1 MPLWL
6 QLVIIFIV
14 SISGIVFHL
23 YLIKKIRHWSTQDL
37 IKALSAGNSAKQ
49 QHLEAQLTQ
58 LLDKKVPHKK
68 HHEALEQAAKQFD
81 KTNT

>member
-37 IKALSAGNSAKQ
+37 IKALSAGNEAKQ
-49 QHLEAQLTQ
+49 TFLEAELAKLAQA
-58 LLDKKVPHKK
+58 KVPHKQ
-68 HHEALEQAAKQFD
+68 HHDRLEQAANQFD
-81 KTNT
+81 KS

>member
-49 QHLEAQLTQ
+49 QHLETQ
-58 LLDKKVPHKK
+58 LAKLITDKVAHKK
-68 HHEALEQAAKQFD
+68 HHDALEQAAKQFD
-81 KTNT
+81 EQ

>member
-49 QHLEAQLTQ
+49 QLLEAQLEK
-58 LLDKKVPHKK
+58 LIADKVAHKK
-68 HHEALEQAAKQFD
+68 HHLHLEQAAKQFD
-81 KTNT
+81 EQK

>member
-37 IKALSAGNSAKQ
+37 IKALAAGHQPKQ
-49 QHLEAQLTQ
+49 LHLEARLAQLIAE
-58 LLDKKVPHKK
+58 KVPHKK
-68 HHEALEQAAKQFD
+68 HHEALELAAKQFD
-81 KTNT
+81 EQK